1 MDEKYKNY
9 LNVGTIFGILAFFS
23 GLYMLY
29 DGNTLI
35 GISGSLTGLLVAY
48 TSSIGATKDSPK

>member
-9 LNVGTIFGILAFFS
+9 INIGTIIGILAFFS

-35 GISGSLTGLLVAY
+35 GISGSITGLFVAY
-48 TSSIGATKDSPK
+48 ISSIGAEKGNPK